1 MPPRRALILGV
12 TGQDGTYL
20 AEFLAVKGYEI
31 YGAARRPCVEGT
43 CHSLTVDVRDTRSV
57 EDAFRAARPDEVY
70 NLAGATSVP
79 ETWKDPLGAAEATA
93 LGPVRVLESL
103 RRLAP
108 RCRFFQA
115 SSAQIFGLPDSATQN
130 ESTPI
135 RPVNP
140 YGAAKAY
147 ADSMVRAY
155 RSQHGV
161 FACSGILFN
170 HESPRRGPSFVT
182 TLIADGAA
190 RVKAGLTDTLELANL
205 AAERDWGFAGDYVE
219 AMWLML
225 QAPEPDDFVIA
236 TGRSRTVA
244 ELAEAAFASLGLDWR
259 RHIRERAE
267 GPRPGEAPRS
277 IGDAAKARAV
287 LNWEPRTP
295 FAAMVSL
302 MTQAALARIKG

>member
-1 MPPRRALILGV
+1 MVPRRALILGV
-12 TGQDGTYL
+12 TGQDGSYL
-20 AEFLAVKGYEI
+20 AEFLAAKGYEI
-31 YGAARRPCVEGT
+31 YGASRRPPEGGT
-43 CHSLTVDVRDTRSV
+43 FHRLTVDVRDSRSV

-79 ETWKDPLGAAEATA
+79 ETWKDPLGTSDATA

-103 RRLAP
+103 RHLAP
-108 RCRFFQA
+108 GSRLFQA
-115 SSAQIFGLPDSATQN
+115 SSAQIFGLPDSAPQN
-130 ESTPI
+130 EFTPI

-155 RSQHGV
+155 RSQYGV
-161 FACSGILFN
+161 FACSGILYN
-170 HESPRRGPSFVT
+170 HESPRRGPRFVT
-182 TLIADGAA
+182 TLVAEGAA
-190 RVKAGLTDTLELANL
+190 RVKAGLTDTLELADL
-205 AAERDWGFAGDYVE
+205 AVERDWGFAGDYVE

-244 ELAEAAFASLGLDWR
+244 ELAETAFASLGLDWR

-267 GPRPGEAPRS
+267 GPRPGEAPRT
-277 IGDAAKARAV
+277 IGNAAKARAA

-295 FAAMVSL
+295 FSAMVSL